1 MIIVKSIKTNIFY
14 KIGYF
19 LLKQDDPRKAKFF
32 PLLLFLSVALS
43 STNYKLIFALSKV
56 STLDWNIMKS
66 GLYADDTIL
75 LSTSLTQIEF
85 LYELYYIWYSVYGTL
100 SLGIYYCI
108 ELSWDLF
115 TLFKRAKNGYSGS

>member
-1 MIIVKSIKTNIFY
+1 
-14 KIGYF
+14 
-19 LLKQDDPRKAKFF
+19 
-32 PLLLFLSVALS
+32 
-43 STNYKLIFALSKV
+43 
-56 STLDWNIMKS
+56 MKS